1 MWTAAGERISTQEIF
16 KKESSPEVRAL
27 YRKHAMGNSLFRNRG
42 AAFDNATEASGAGMG
57 RWAWSS
63 DAFDFDHDG
72 FPDLYIA
79 NGMSQDPRARI

>member
-1 MWTAAGERISTQEIF
+1 MTTAAG
-16 KKESSPEVRAL
+16 V
-27 YRKHAMGNSLFRNRG
+27 
-42 AAFDNATEASGAGMG
+42 GMG

-79 NGMSQDPRARI
+79 NGMVSGPSRDRI